1 MKQRVFTVYRALP
14 GKPVPFQNETVRHET
29 IFAIQLSESFAQL
42 LVEQAARRGLEVVLQ
57 PAMDAAE
64 TARAA
69 AVLVVAAG
77 VEEEATSL
85 LPDITAVTSVPVV
98 VVGAA
103 IEHPLVVSLVRAGA
117 HDYFA
122 LPGDVERLSVW
133 LDEVAR
139 RQQASADAA
148 TLAEQQRA
156 SYDFS
161 RMIGE
166 SPELKAALQR
176 AARIIPR
183 GDATVLITGETG
195 TGKELLAQAIHYN
208 SPRARRP
215 IVEVNCTALPATLLE
230 AELFGYEKGAFTG
243 ATAAKPGLFEAAHGG
258 TLFLDEIGDL
268 TPDLQAKLLRAL
280 ESRQV
285 RRLGSLRTLDV
296 DVRIIAATH
305 VDLASAV
312 RDASFREDL
321 YYRLSVVPIHLP
333 PLRARGHDIVLLANA
348 FLRQFSELYGI
359 TAPPVN
365 DNLRAALLAYD
376 WPGNIRELRNAIE
389 RALLLGDGELSI
401 AELIPQ
407 RTAVRPAAPS
417 PIPFPARMED
427 IEKEAALAMVRHC
440 EGNKTA
446 AAAAL
451 GISRARLYR
460 LLGEAE

>member
-1 MKQRVFTVYRALP
+1 MP
-14 GKPVPFQNETVRHET
+14 GDSPPYQNETVRNET
-29 IFAIQLSESFAQL
+29 LFAIQLSESFAQVL
-42 LVEQAARRGLEVVLQ
+42 AEEAGGRGLELATH
-57 PAMDAAE
+57 PAMDPAVA
-64 TARAA
+64 ARAD
-69 AVLVVAAG
+69 AVLIVAAG

-85 LPDITAVTSVPVV
+85 IPEIAAVTSVPVV

-103 IEHPLVVSLVRAGA
+103 VEHPLVVALVRAGA

-122 LPGDVERLSVW
+122 LPGDVERLGVW
-133 LDEVAR
+133 LDDVAR
-139 RQQASADAA
+139 RRQAHADAA
-148 TLAEQQRA
+148 ALAERERA
-156 SYDFS
+156 SFDFS

-268 TPDLQAKLLRAL
+268 TFDLQAKLLRAL

-285 RRLGSLRTLDV
+285 RRLGSLRTIDV

-312 RDASFREDL
+312 RDGSFREDL

-333 PLRARGHDIVLLANA
+333 PLRARGQDILLLAGA
-348 FLRQFSELYGI
+348 FLRHFSELYGMA
-359 TAPPVN
+359 TPPVS
-365 DNLRAALLAYD
+365 DALRAALLAYE

-389 RALLLGDGELSI
+389 RALLLSDGEL
-401 AELIPQ
+401 ATDELIPK
-407 RTAVRPAAPS
+407 RAAATSSVPS

-427 IEKEAALAMVRHC
+427 IEKEAAHAMVRHC
-440 EGNKTA
+440 DGNKTA

-460 LLGEAE
+460 LIGERGG

>member
-1 MKQRVFTVYRALP
+1 MRR
-14 GKPVPFQNETVRHET
+14 ETVL
-29 IFAIQLSESFAQL
+29 AIQLSESFVHL
-42 LVEQAARRGLEVVLQ
+42 LAEQAKTRGLALVSGTSIDVAEV
-57 PAMDAAE
+57 
-64 TARAA
+64 ARAA

-77 VEEEATSL
+77 IEEQATSPL
-85 LPDITAVTSVPVV
+85 QELAAITSAPLVV
-98 VVGAA
+98 IGAA
-103 IEHPLVVSLVRAGA
+103 TEHPLVVSLIRAGA

-122 LPGDVERLSVW
+122 LPGDLERLNVW

-139 RQQASADAA
+139 LQRANADAA
-148 TLAEQQRA
+148 ALAERERT

-176 AARIIPR
+176 ASRIIPR

-195 TGKELLAQAIHYN
+195 TGKELLAQAIHHN

-268 TPDLQAKLLRAL
+268 TLDLQAKLLRAL

-285 RRLGSLRTLDV
+285 RRLGSLRTADI
-296 DVRIIAATH
+296 DIRIIAATH
-305 VDLASAV
+305 VDLTAAV
-312 RDASFREDL
+312 RDGTFREDL

-333 PLRARGHDIVLLANA
+333 PLRARGNDILLLANA
-348 FLRQFSELYGI
+348 FLRHFSELYNI
-359 TAPPVN
+359 PVPASN
-365 DNLRAALLAYD
+365 DELRAALLAYD
-376 WPGNIRELRNAIE
+376 WPGNIRELKNAIE
-389 RALLLGDGELSI
+389 RALLLSDGELQVD
-401 AELIPQ
+401 ELIPT
-407 RTAVRPAAPS
+407 RAAATSSAPS

-460 LLGEAE
+460 LIGEEAQER

>member
-1 MKQRVFTVYRALP
+1 LP
-14 GKPVPFQNETVRHET
+14 RITRPYQNETVRHET
-29 IFAIQLSESFAQL
+29 IFAIQLSDSFAQL
-42 LVEQAARRGLEVVLQ
+42 LAEQAASRGLELVLR
-57 PAMDAAE
+57 PAMDATEAG
-64 TARAA
+64 RAA
-69 AVLVVAAG
+69 AVLVLAAG

-85 LPDITAVTSVPVV
+85 LADIGAVTSASVV
-98 VVGAA
+98 IVGAA

-122 LPGDVERLSVW
+122 LPGDVDRLSVW
-133 LDEVAR
+133 LDDVAR
-139 RQQASADAA
+139 RQKATADAA
-148 TLAEQQRA
+148 TLAEQERA

-183 GDATVLITGETG
+183 GDATVLVTGETG

-215 IVEVNCTALPATLLE
+215 IVEVNCTALPASLLE

-268 TPDLQAKLLRAL
+268 TLDLQAKLLRAL
-280 ESRQV
+280 ETRQV
-285 RRLGSLRTLDV
+285 RRLGSLRTQDV

-305 VDLASAV
+305 VDLTAAV
-312 RDASFREDL
+312 RDGSFREDL
-321 YYRLSVVPIHLP
+321 YYRLNVVPIHLP

-348 FLRQFSELYGI
+348 FLRHFSELYEI
-359 TAPPVN
+359 ATPVVN

-376 WPGNIRELRNAIE
+376 WPGNIRELKNAIE
-389 RALLLGDGELSI
+389 RALLLSDGELAI
-401 AELIPQ
+401 DELVPK
-407 RTAVRPAAPS
+407 RTPATSSTPS

-427 IEKEAALAMVRHC
+427 IEREAALAMVRHC

-460 LLGEAE
+460 LIGEEA

>member
-1 MKQRVFTVYRALP
+1 MPQCGLAY
-14 GKPVPFQNETVRHET
+14 QNETVRNET
-29 IFAIQLSESFAQL
+29 VVAIQLSDSFAQ
-42 LVEQAARRGLEVVLQ
+42 VVAEQAAARGLE
-57 PAMDAAE
+57 
-64 TARAA
+64 
-69 AVLVVAAG
+69 LVVRRSTELADIGQAGSVLIIAAG
-77 VEEEATSL
+77 VEQDTTATL
-85 LPDITAVTSVPVV
+85 QEVTAITTAPVV
-98 VVGAA
+98 VIGATT
-103 IEHPLVVSLVRAGA
+103 EHPLIVALVRAGA
-117 HDYFA
+117 WDYFA
-122 LPGDVERLSVW
+122 LPADVERLGLW
-133 LDEVAR
+133 LDEVV
-139 RQQASADAA
+139 RQQTARADAFSL
-148 TLAEQQRA
+148 TERERA
-156 SYDFS
+156 SFDFS

-166 SPELKAALQR
+166 SPELKAALHR

-208 SPRARRP
+208 SPRAARP

-268 TPDLQAKLLRAL
+268 TLDLQAKLLRAL

-285 RRLGSLRTLDV
+285 RRLGSLRTLDI

-312 RDASFREDL
+312 RSGDFREDL

-333 PLRARGHDIVLLANA
+333 PLRARGHDILLLANA
-348 FLRQFSELYGI
+348 FLKHFSELYAI
-359 TAPPVN
+359 PLPSVN
-365 DNLRAALLAYD
+365 ESLRAALLAYE
-376 WPGNIRELRNAIE
+376 WPGNIRELKNAIE
-389 RALLLGDGELSI
+389 RALLLSDGELVI
-401 AELIPQ
+401 DELIPK
-407 RTAVRPAAPS
+407 RAATTSTAPS

-460 LLGEAE
+460 LIGEEAT

>member
-1 MKQRVFTVYRALP
+1 MR
-14 GKPVPFQNETVRHET
+14 NET
-29 IFAIQLSESFAQL
+29 IFAIQLSESFSQL
-42 LVEQAARRGLEVVLQ
+42 LGEQAAARGLSLVLR
-57 PAMDAAE
+57 PALEAGE
-64 TARAA
+64 GVEAA

-77 VEEEATSL
+77 VEEEATSQIAEIRART
-85 LPDITAVTSVPVV
+85 DAPVV
-98 VVGAA
+98 VIGAA
-103 IEHPLVVSLVRAGA
+103 TEHPLVVTLVRAGA

-122 LPGDVERLSVW
+122 LPGDVERLGLW
-133 LDEVAR
+133 FDDVAR
-139 RQQASADAA
+139 RQQAHADAA
-148 TLAEQQRA
+148 ALTEQERA

-208 SPRARRP
+208 SPRASRP

-243 ATAAKPGLFEAAHGG
+243 ATSAKPGLFESAQGG

-268 TPDLQAKLLRAL
+268 TLDLQAKLLRAL

-285 RRLGSLRTLDV
+285 RRLGSLRTVTV
-296 DVRIIAATH
+296 DARIIAATH
-305 VDLASAV
+305 VDLTAAV
-312 RDASFREDL
+312 RDARFREDL

-333 PLRARGHDIVLLANA
+333 PLRNRGNDIMLLAQT
-348 FLRQFSELYGI
+348 FLMHFSQLYNI
-359 TAPPVN
+359 PLPSVN
-365 DNLRAALLAYD
+365 ESLRAALLAYD
-376 WPGNIRELRNAIE
+376 WPGNIRELKNGIE
-389 RALLLGDGELSI
+389 RALLLSDGELAI
-401 AELIPQ
+401 AELIPG
-407 RTAVRPAAPS
+407 RAATTTSSAPS

-440 EGNKTA
+440 DGNKTA
-446 AAAAL
+446 AASAL

-460 LLGEAE
+460 LIGEETQER